1 MKDEQA
7 DQIEKLK
14 QEVALLRQQLDTY
27 EYEAQAF
34 YVLAG
39 VVKEYGLCNPNLQIA
54 RLEFD
59 EQGES
64 VGQMIR
70 QFNLGEVINRGLHAA
85 GRRRED
91 PYDRFSMGIAT
102 GMLVSEAIQ
111 GTLFDKEEKRG
122 MGSRVSP

>member
-1 MKDEQA
+1 MKDKQT
-7 DQIEKLK
+7 DQINQL
-14 QEVALLRQQLDTY
+14 QQQITLLRQQLDTY

-59 EQGES
+59 EQGDAR
-64 VGQMIR
+64 GQMVR
-70 QFNLGEVINRGLHAA
+70 QFTLGEVINRGLQAA
-85 GRRRED
+85 
-91 PYDRFSMGIAT
+91 DRDRGKFSMGIAT

-111 GTLFDKEEKRG
+111 GTLFESGRRPK
-122 MGSRVSP
+122 SLI

>member
-1 MKDEQA
+1 MKAKQA
-7 DQIEKLK
+7 DQINQL
-14 QEVALLRQQLDTY
+14 QQQITLLRQQLDAY

-59 EQGES
+59 EHGES
-64 VGQMIR
+64 VGQMVR

-85 GRRRED
+85 GRGHGR
-91 PYDRFSMGIAT
+91 YSMGIAT
-102 GMLVSEAIQ
+102 GMLVAEAIS
-111 GTLFDKEEKRG
+111 GVLFEKEKGRRGGGDK
-122 MGSRVSP
+122 

>member
-1 MKDEQA
+1 MKDERA
-7 DQIEKLK
+7 DLINQINQL
-14 QEVALLRQQLDTY
+14 QQQITLLRQQLDTY

-64 VGQMIR
+64 VGQMVR

-85 GRRRED
+85 GRGHGR
-91 PYDRFSMGIAT
+91 YSMGIAT
-102 GMLVSEAIQ
+102 GMLVVEALS
-111 GTLFDKEEKRG
+111 GVLFDEEKKRRV
-122 MGSRVSP
+122 GSRVSP

>member
-1 MKDEQA
+1 MKDKQA
-7 DQIEKLK
+7 DQTEKLK

-54 RLEFD
+54 RLDFD
-59 EQGES
+59 EQGEA
-64 VGQMIR
+64 VGQMVR

-85 GRRRED
+85 GRGHGR
-91 PYDRFSMGIAT
+91 YSMGIAT
-102 GMLVSEAIQ
+102 GMLVVEALN
-111 GTLFDKEEKRG
+111 GTLFEKEKGRRG
-122 MGSRVSP
+122 GG